1 MINNFLDKII
11 PQKASKDSKES
22 ELKVIKEPKELKKTK
37 ELAIEANTFID
48 KLRKA
53 GF

>member
-11 PQKASKDSKES
+11 PQKASKDSKPKE
-22 ELKVIKEPKELKKTK
+22 IKEPKELKKTK